1 MPMRASAAVAGLL
14 CVLPCAHG
22 AGNATFVL
30 GPQIVLHK
38 LRRPQSE
45 THGYGHAADFCTYIG
60 ATIAT
65 IHSAAENEL
74 ARQACGL
81 ESCWLGLVYDPTW
94 LWQNPPASQTTA
106 PAYTNWAA
114 GEPANPGAS
123 AHAVMMSGEWYAAA
137 ADDSAP
143 YPLCRVPGELNFT
156 LDHNAA
162 QCRERCRSVPGKCC
176 AHPRKMSCADDA
188 AGSTYQLVRFGSKKE
203 KDACDK
209 KHNGKPAYS
218 YGCYPRERR
227 RNQKFQ
233 SRGGLFPHR
242 CKPGMTCDNGPGD
255 DKKGCPD
262 QDGHVIPVIIT
273 VVVVV
278 VCMCIGGA
286 SLAYW
291 VHVYQKNEQQQL
303 GLGWAGQAIA
313 AGATPARRSAVQ
325 PYPQP
330 MVVQPVVQPYPQPT
344 VVQPTVFQGAVVTGA
359 VVQGA
364 VVQGSVVQGA
374 VVGGQPIY

>member
-14 CVLPCAHG
+14 CALPCAHG

-30 GPQIVLHK
+30 GPQVVLHK

-123 AHAVMMSGEWYAAA
+123 AHAVMMAGEWYGAA

-143 YPLCRVPGELNFT
+143 YPLCRAEGELNFT
-156 LDHNAA
+156 LDHQKT
-162 QCRERCRSVPGKCC
+162 QCRERCRPTQGQNKDKNCC

-188 AGSTYQLVRFGSKKE
+188 AGGGYQLVRFGSKKD
-203 KDACDK
+203 KDDACDRY
-209 KHNGKPAYS
+209 NRRSAYS

-227 RNQKFQ
+227 RNQNFNRVRSTAWRFISPQ
-233 SRGGLFPHR
+233 VQTRDDLRQRPGRRQEGLP
-242 CKPGMTCDNGPGD
+242 
-255 DKKGCPD
+255 
-262 QDGHVIPVIIT
+262 
-273 VVVVV
+273 
-278 VCMCIGGA
+278 
-286 SLAYW
+286 
-291 VHVYQKNEQQQL
+291 
-303 GLGWAGQAIA
+303 
-313 AGATPARRSAVQ
+313 
-325 PYPQP
+325 
-330 MVVQPVVQPYPQPT
+330 
-344 VVQPTVFQGAVVTGA
+344 
-359 VVQGA
+359 
-364 VVQGSVVQGA
+364 
-374 VVGGQPIY
+374 

>member
-38 LRRPQSE
+38 IRRPQSE

-81 ESCWLGLVYDPTW
+81 ESCWLGLVYGPTW
-94 LWQNPPASQTTA
+94 LWQNPPASQAAA

-114 GEPANPGAS
+114 GEPADPGAS
-123 AHAVMMSGEWYAAA
+123 AHTVMRAGQWYGAA

-143 YPLCRVPGELNFT
+143 YPLCRVAGELNFT

-162 QCRERCRSVPGKCC
+162 QCRERCRPKNGQNKDKKCC
-176 AHPRKMSCADDA
+176 AQPRKMSCADDA
-188 AGSTYQLVRFGSKKE
+188 AGGKYQLVRFEGITNQE
-203 KDACDK
+203 GRNPHALECD
-209 KHNGKPAYS
+209 GYRDRPAYS

-233 SRGGLFPHR
+233 SRPLDGVEVYFP
-242 CKPGMTCDNGPGD
+242 
-255 DKKGCPD
+255 
-262 QDGHVIPVIIT
+262 
-273 VVVVV
+273 
-278 VCMCIGGA
+278 
-286 SLAYW
+286 
-291 VHVYQKNEQQQL
+291 
-303 GLGWAGQAIA
+303 
-313 AGATPARRSAVQ
+313 
-325 PYPQP
+325 
-330 MVVQPVVQPYPQPT
+330 
-344 VVQPTVFQGAVVTGA
+344 TGA
-359 VVQGA
+359 NPG
-364 VVQGSVVQGA
+364 
-374 VVGGQPIY
+374 

>member
-1 MPMRASAAVAGLL
+1 MSRLALEMSRLARNRHRSELRCHELKRRLRARAGSARSGAIKLQNLYQTLLLQEFAIARVLTTRSHHQRPLRSWLPAPARVKTKCEELQDWAAMPMRASAVAGLL
-14 CVLPCAHG
+14 CALPCAHG

-81 ESCWLGLVYDPTW
+81 ESCWLGLVYGPTW

-143 YPLCRVPGELNFT
+143 YPLCRAEGELNFT
-156 LDHNAA
+156 LDHQKT
-162 QCRERCRSVPGKCC
+162 QCRERCRPTQGQNKDKNCC

-188 AGSTYQLVRFGSKKE
+188 TGGGYQLVRFGSKKD
-203 KDACDK
+203 KDDACDRY
-209 KHNGKPAYS
+209 HRRSAYS

-227 RNQKFQ
+227 RNQNFNRVRSTAWRFISPQ
-233 SRGGLFPHR
+233 VQTRDDLRQRPGRRQEGLP
-242 CKPGMTCDNGPGD
+242 
-255 DKKGCPD
+255 
-262 QDGHVIPVIIT
+262 
-273 VVVVV
+273 
-278 VCMCIGGA
+278 
-286 SLAYW
+286 
-291 VHVYQKNEQQQL
+291 
-303 GLGWAGQAIA
+303 
-313 AGATPARRSAVQ
+313 
-325 PYPQP
+325 
-330 MVVQPVVQPYPQPT
+330 
-344 VVQPTVFQGAVVTGA
+344 
-359 VVQGA
+359 
-364 VVQGSVVQGA
+364 
-374 VVGGQPIY
+374 

>member
-1 MPMRASAAVAGLL
+1 MPTRASAAVAGLL
-14 CVLPCAHG
+14 CALPCAHG

-81 ESCWLGLVYDPTW
+81 ESCWLGLVYGPTW

-123 AHAVMMSGEWYAAA
+123 AHAVMMAGEWYGAA

-156 LDHNAA
+156 LDHASNQCQVAWNDGR
-162 QCRERCRSVPGKCC
+162 CRELFPSDNCC
-176 AHPRKMSCADDA
+176 APPGRQACADILGATGDVVE
-188 AGSTYQLVRFGSKKE
+188 TYQMVQTGKTC
-203 KDACDK
+203 KDE
-209 KHNGKPAYS
+209 NGNPDS
-218 YGCYPRERR
+218 SEFNCYTCEAASARR
-227 RNQKFQ
+227 RE
-233 SRGGLFPHR
+233 G
-242 CKPGMTCDNGPGD
+242 
-255 DKKGCPD
+255 
-262 QDGHVIPVIIT
+262 
-273 VVVVV
+273 
-278 VCMCIGGA
+278 
-286 SLAYW
+286 
-291 VHVYQKNEQQQL
+291 
-303 GLGWAGQAIA
+303 
-313 AGATPARRSAVQ
+313 
-325 PYPQP
+325 
-330 MVVQPVVQPYPQPT
+330 
-344 VVQPTVFQGAVVTGA
+344 
-359 VVQGA
+359 
-364 VVQGSVVQGA
+364 
-374 VVGGQPIY
+374 

>member
-14 CVLPCAHG
+14 CALPCAHG

-30 GPQIVLHK
+30 GPQVVLHK

-81 ESCWLGLVYDPTW
+81 ESCWLGLVYGPTW
-94 LWQNPPASQTTA
+94 LWQNPPASQAAA

-114 GEPANPGAS
+114 GEPADPGAS
-123 AHAVMMSGEWYAAA
+123 AHTVMRAGQWYGAA

-143 YPLCRVPGELNFT
+143 YPLCRVAGELNFT

-162 QCRERCRSVPGKCC
+162 QCRERCRPKNGQNKDKKCC
-176 AHPRKMSCADDA
+176 AQPRKMSCADDA
-188 AGSTYQLVRFGSKKE
+188 AGGKYQLVRFEGITNQE
-203 KDACDK
+203 GRNPHALECD
-209 KHNGKPAYS
+209 GYRDRPAYS
-218 YGCYPRERR
+218 YGCYP
-227 RNQKFQ
+227 
-233 SRGGLFPHR
+233 

-255 DKKGCPD
+255 DQKGCPD
-262 QDGHVIPVIIT
+262 DGDGPVVVIIIVV

-286 SLAYW
+286 SMAYW

-330 MVVQPVVQPYPQPT
+330 TVVQP

-359 VVQGA
+359 VVEGA
-364 VVQGSVVQGA
+364 VVQGAVVQGA

>member
-1 MPMRASAAVAGLL
+1 MSSKDGSVHVRVQLVQFCAIYYLNPGQLVRLLLQEFAIARVLTTRSHHQRPLRSWLPAPARVKTKCEELQDWAAMPMRASAAVAGLL
-14 CVLPCAHG
+14 CALPCAHG

-38 LRRPQSE
+38 IRRPQSE

-123 AHAVMMSGEWYAAA
+123 AHAVMMAGEWYGAA

-143 YPLCRVPGELNFT
+143 YPLCRAEGELNFT
-156 LDHNAA
+156 LDHQKT
-162 QCRERCRSVPGKCC
+162 QCRERCRPTQGQNKDKNCC

-188 AGSTYQLVRFGSKKE
+188 AGTSYQLVRFGSKKD
-203 KDACDK
+203 KDDACDRYQRRS
-209 KHNGKPAYS
+209 AYS

-227 RNQKFQ
+227 RNQNFNRVRSTAWRFISPQ
-233 SRGGLFPHR
+233 VQTRDDLRQRPGRRQEGLP
-242 CKPGMTCDNGPGD
+242 
-255 DKKGCPD
+255 
-262 QDGHVIPVIIT
+262 
-273 VVVVV
+273 
-278 VCMCIGGA
+278 
-286 SLAYW
+286 
-291 VHVYQKNEQQQL
+291 
-303 GLGWAGQAIA
+303 
-313 AGATPARRSAVQ
+313 
-325 PYPQP
+325 
-330 MVVQPVVQPYPQPT
+330 
-344 VVQPTVFQGAVVTGA
+344 
-359 VVQGA
+359 
-364 VVQGSVVQGA
+364 
-374 VVGGQPIY
+374 